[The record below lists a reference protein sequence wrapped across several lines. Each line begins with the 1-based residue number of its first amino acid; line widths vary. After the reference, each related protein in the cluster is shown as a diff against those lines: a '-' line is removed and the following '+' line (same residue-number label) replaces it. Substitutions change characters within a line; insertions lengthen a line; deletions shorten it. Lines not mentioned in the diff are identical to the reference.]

1 MEANLRNIL
10 LGVLV
15 IVIGMYVLKVS
26 YDSFVDKPPPASDET
41 HANITKA
48 HKNVPAV
55 DPKVVDSIKTSLK
68 NFINERPD
76 LISTIKLVL
85 RDPLIKK
92 TFADILYTVRA

>member
-1 MEANLRNIL
+1 MDIRLQHIL

-15 IVIGMYVLKVS
+15 LTIGMYLLKVT
-26 YDSFVDKPPPASDET
+26 YDAFANPPPVSDET

-55 DPKVVDSIKTSLK
+55 DPKVVDSMKTSLK

-76 LISTIKLVL
+76 VISTIKLVL
-85 RDPLIKK
+85 REPLIKK
-92 TFADILYTVRA
+92 TFSDIIYSVRV